1 MFLMMRGSSY
11 RVLST
16 VGVAGL
22 TAVAVLVA
30 NHWLSQWLFTTY
42 VPLFNRLSVTVLSG
56 NDLIQVI
63 LLSVGIFGLALAPLY
78 RPRPRRTT
86 DTILLT
92 QRRIIIASLALA
104 TVGYFN
110 WSHRLPRATLVLLTS
125 ILLAVLPLWFIM
137 IRRRP
142 ADDPDR
148 VLLIG
153 DNIDQ
158 IERIYDETS
167 IPFVGYLCPTN
178 IVTTQQSKQQ
188 LAVTDGGDRLTGLE
202 RLGGLSRLE
211 NSLVT
216 NDIDTVVLAFERAD
230 RADFFGALDACHEH
244 GVAAKIHREYAADV
258 LVSEASTA
266 TLVDVEVEPLDF
278 QDHVLKR
285 GFDVVFGAVGLLV
298 FAPLFVV
305 IAVLIKLDSTG
316 PVLYSQRRTAG
327 LGGTLTVY
335 KFRTMYPEGESPN
348 PIADED
354 NDRITPVGRLLRPTH
369 LDELPQLWLILIG
382 KMSVVGPRPV
392 WTDEEMLLEAE
403 TDAWR
408 KRWFVKPGLTGLAQ
422 VRNVGSTDP
431 DKKLQSDLEYIRRQS
446 FRLDISIVV
455 RQIVLVFEDIIDFI
469 R

>member
-1 MFLMMRGSSY
+1 
-11 RVLST
+11 
-16 VGVAGL
+16 
-22 TAVAVLVA
+22 
-30 NHWLSQWLFTTY
+30 
-42 VPLFNRLSVTVLSG
+42 
-56 NDLIQVI
+56 
-63 LLSVGIFGLALAPLY
+63 
-78 RPRPRRTT
+78 
-86 DTILLT
+86 
-92 QRRIIIASLALA
+92 
-104 TVGYFN
+104 
-110 WSHRLPRATLVLLTS
+110 
-125 ILLAVLPLWFIM
+125 M